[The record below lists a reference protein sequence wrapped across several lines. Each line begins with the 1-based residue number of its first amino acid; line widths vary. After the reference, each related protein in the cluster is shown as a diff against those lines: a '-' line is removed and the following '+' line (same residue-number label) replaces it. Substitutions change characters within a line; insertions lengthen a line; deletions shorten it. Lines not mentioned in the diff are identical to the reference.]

1 MVQGEF
7 LIRRPSHLNNP
18 LTRPTAIQGMDKQIT
33 KGVLSQAIL
42 FTTKD
47 QYTFAVIALI
57 QMWNAF
63 RARAKLPLASKA

>member
-1 MVQGEF
+1 
-7 LIRRPSHLNNP
+7 
-18 LTRPTAIQGMDKQIT
+18 MDKQIT

>member
-1 MVQGEF
+1 
-7 LIRRPSHLNNP
+7 
-18 LTRPTAIQGMDKQIT
+18 MDKQIT

-57 QMWNAF
+57 QAWNAIQS
-63 RARAKLPLASKA
+63 RTKVAAN